1 MRRKILM
8 LALLSMTISI
18 TSCKNEQEEIKE
30 PTEVVEDT
38 KVKVTEPKEIEETED
53 YDGMAY
59 EYSRLQQVL
68 ERLRDE
74 TE

>member
-8 LALLSMTISI
+8 LALLFMTISL
-18 TSCKNEQEEIKE
+18 TSCKSEVEEKE
-30 PTEVVEDT
+30 DTTEVVEKAEVT
-38 KVKVTEPKEIEETED
+38 VTEPEEIEETED

>member
-1 MRRKILM
+1 M
-8 LALLSMTISI
+8 LALLSMTILL

-38 KVKVTEPKEIEETED
+38 KVETAETEEIEETED

>member
-1 MRRKILM
+1 MRKKILM
-8 LALLSMTISI
+8 LALLSMTISL
-18 TSCKNEQEEIKE
+18 TSCKNEQKEIKE

-38 KVKVTEPKEIEETED
+38 KVEVAEPKEIEETED

>member
-8 LALLSMTISI
+8 LALLSMTILL
-18 TSCKNEQEEIKE
+18 TSCKNKTEKIEET
-30 PTEVVEDT
+30 TEVVNKT
-38 KVKVTEPKEIEETED
+38 KVEVAEPEEIEETED